1 MCSMTDSRRLAII
14 LCALALALV
23 VLPAVAGSETTP
35 SISAYNEPGIYGT
48 HSWTPATA
56 TVAPGGTV
64 KFANPY
70 SETPHGLKFTGG
82 SAGATPT
89 CSGIPAAAGEPSG
102 AVSWSGECTFSAPGT
117 YTFVCTVH
125 AEMRGTITVAPDG
138 STTVTTTTP
147 TSTEPAAPGAPGPG
161 GPSGVGG
168 SPFVA
173 GAHAL
178 RLASAQHGAAVRG
191 SIDVSAAGAGGRLEV
206 ALLASGASLGA
217 GRHSS
222 RVRIGRYVRASVHAG
237 IVAFDVGLT
246 ARGRAALHRRPRLAV
261 SVRVL
266 LTPVTGTPGVLTR
279 NVVLHR

>member
-1 MCSMTDSRRLAII
+1 MTRMPRRLLLLVA
-14 LCALALALV
+14 ALLGAAGV
-23 VLPAVAGSETTP
+23 VLPTLASSETNT
-35 SISAYNEPGIYGT
+35 ITAYNEPGLYER

-56 TVAPGGTV
+56 TVAPGGSV

-82 SAGATPT
+82 TAGATPT
-89 CSGIPAAAGEPSG
+89 CTGIPAAAGEPSG

-125 AEMRGTITVAPDG
+125 AEMRGTITVGPGG

-147 TSTEPAAPGAPGPG
+147 TSTVPAAPGVPGPG
-161 GPSGVGG
+161 GSSGAGG
-168 SPFVA
+168 LPFTG

-178 RLASAQHGAAVRG
+178 RLASSQHGSAVHG
-191 SIDVSAAGAGGRLEV
+191 AIDVSSAGARGRLEV
-206 ALLASGASLGA
+206 ALFASGASLAA
-217 GRHSS
+217 GHHPS
-222 RVRIGRYVRASVHAG
+222 RARIGRYVRASVHAG

-246 ARGRAALHRRPRLAV
+246 ARARAALHRRARLSV
-261 SVRVL
+261 GVRVV
-266 LTPVTGTPGVLTR
+266 LTPAAGAPGVITR